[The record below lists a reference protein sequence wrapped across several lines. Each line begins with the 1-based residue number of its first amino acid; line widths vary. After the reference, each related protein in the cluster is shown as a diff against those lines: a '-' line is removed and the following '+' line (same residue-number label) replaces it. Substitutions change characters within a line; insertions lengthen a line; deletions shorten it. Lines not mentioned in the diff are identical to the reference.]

1 MPIDKEKRKVWNKS
15 YREKHK
21 EKIRAYKKQ
30 HNAEH
35 KAYMKQYYAKNKE
48 KEVLRQKKYREN
60 NFHKTRILDWK
71 RQGII
76 DGDFP
81 LLNEV
86 FEKETH
92 CWICC
97 EPYNGRKKRK
107 CLDHDWSIKDDSNP
121 RYICCHSCNVHVV
134 G

>member
-1 MPIDKEKRKVWNKS
+1 MPYDR
-15 YREKHK
+15 
-21 EKIRAYKKQ
+21 
-30 HNAEH
+30 
-35 KAYMKQYYAKNKE
+35 KAYMKTYRQNNKEKLKQQRKEYYAKNKE
-48 KEVLRQKKYREN
+48 KGKQQTKEYREN

-92 CWICC
+92 CWICWK
-97 EPYNGRKKRK
+97 PYNGRKIRK